1 VTPIAH
7 DPKDDYLIALAREAA
22 VDAIVSSDA
31 DPFLLKRIDRPTLSP
46 SGADR
51 GARARVNVLAKAF
64 GGGAAGA
71 ETDVASSLRRE
82 GRWPLLAFRQ

>member
-31 DPFLLKRIDRPTLSP
+31 DLFLLKRIDRPT
-46 SGADR
+46 
-51 GARARVNVLAKAF
+51 
-64 GGGAAGA
+64 
-71 ETDVASSLRRE
+71 
-82 GRWPLLAFRQ
+82 